1 MAVATIV
8 SKATFGQLAFPVGV
22 TAALL
27 VIPPAITYLI
37 WQTVPQVAADAIAIW
52 QASPVFLVSLLVCA
66 GIMTM
71 LLPVVAVWGLWLK
84 WVQRS
89 NGAEPFIC

>member
-1 MAVATIV
+1 
-8 SKATFGQLAFPVGV
+8 
-22 TAALL
+22 
-27 VIPPAITYLI
+27 
-37 WQTVPQVAADAIAIW
+37 VPQVAADAIAIW